1 MDVSILIPVHNRV
14 SLTRACIESLF
25 ASLPDGLQAEV
36 FVFDDRSTDATPAY
50 LCSLGDRVGVLTA
63 SGKGSFA
70 KNNNAMA
77 AEASG
82 KYLVLLNNDTVLS
95 PGWLEPM
102 LELAA
107 EPTVGLV
114 ANWHTVPGSTT
125 VNHAGVVFDTQGR
138 DRRLYEG
145 LDLDSLHHARRPREL
160 QAVIAACCVTPADLY
175 RRLGG
180 LDEAYRT
187 GYEDLEY
194 CFRTRQEGLAVLC
207 TGASVIGHHGGS
219 SPGRFETDTANR
231 RLFHER
237 WDGVVRADLAEQTR
251 SDAVAWPSETMAYKV
266 CRSVWRAPIAQVVMG
281 PVLRTELGVKA
292 RQQVHRMVSLNATAK
307 RGS

>member
-1 MDVSILIPVHNRV
+1 MPTDISILIPVFNRV
-14 SLTRACIESLF
+14 ALTRACLDSLF
-25 ASLPDGLQAEV
+25 RTLPDGLRTEV
-36 FVFDDRSTDATPAY
+36 FVYDDRSTDATPAY
-50 LCSLGDRVGVLTA
+50 LETQRHRVTVLRGE
-63 SGKGSFA
+63 SRGSFA
-70 KNNNAMA
+70 RNNNAMA
-77 AEASG
+77 RLATG
-82 KYLVLLNNDTVLS
+82 RYLVLLNNDTVLT

-107 EPTVGLV
+107 EPTVGVV

-125 VNHAGVVFDTQGR
+125 VNHAGVVFDEQHR

-145 LDLDSLHHARRPREL
+145 MDLEALTAARRPREL
-160 QAVIAACCVTPADLY
+160 QAVIAACCVTRAEHF
-175 RRLGG
+175 RAVGG

-187 GYEDLEY
+187 GYEDLEF
-194 CFRTRQEGLAVLC
+194 CFRSRELGRAVVC

-237 WDGVVRADLAEQTR
+237 WNSLIRPDLADQTR
-251 SDAVAWPSETMAYKV
+251 ADAVAWPSETIAYKV

-281 PVLRTELGVKA
+281 PVLRTSIGVRA
-292 RQQVHRMVSLNATAK
+292 RQGVQRRLSRNDH
-307 RGS
+307 

>member
-14 SLTRACIESLF
+14 ALTRACIESLF
-25 ASLPDGLQAEV
+25 ATLPDGLETEV
-36 FVFDDRSTDATPAY
+36 FVFDDRSSDATPAY
-50 LCSLGDRVGVLTA
+50 LSSLQGRVGGRVGVMTA
-63 SGKGSFA
+63 TDKGSFA

-77 AEASG
+77 SRAAG
-82 KYLVLLNNDTVLS
+82 RFLVLLNNDTVLR

-102 LELAA
+102 LELIA
-107 EPTVGLV
+107 EPSVGLV

-125 VNHAGVVFDTQGR
+125 VNHAGVVFDAQHR

-145 LDLDSLHHARRPREL
+145 LDLESLTKARGPREM
-160 QAVIAACCVTPADLY
+160 QAVIAACCVTTADLY
-175 RRLGG
+175 RKLGG

-194 CFRTRQEGLAVLC
+194 CFRCREAGRAVVC

-237 WDGVVRADLAEQTR
+237 WSPVIQPDMARQAAD
-251 SDAVAWPSETMAYKV
+251 DAVAWPHETMAYKV
-266 CRSVWRAPIAQVVMG
+266 CRSVWRAPAAQVVMG
-281 PVLRTELGVKA
+281 PVLRTELGMRA
-292 RQQVHRMVSLNATAK
+292 RQKMHRLVSQSRDT
-307 RGS
+307 

>member
-1 MDVSILIPVHNRV
+1 MDLSILIPVFNRV
-14 SLTRACIESLF
+14 ALTRACLDSLF
-25 ASLPDGLQAEV
+25 VSMPDGLSFEV
-36 FVFDDRSTDATPAY
+36 FVYDDRSTDATAAY
-50 LCSLGDRVGVLTA
+50 LATQRHRVTVILGNTP
-63 SGKGSFA
+63 GSFA
-70 KNNNAMA
+70 KNNNTMA
-77 AEASG
+77 RQARGRFLA
-82 KYLVLLNNDTVLS
+82 LLNNDTVLA

-107 EPTVGLV
+107 EPGVGVV

-125 VNHAGVVFDTQGR
+125 VNHAGVVFDEQHR

-145 LDLDSLHHARRPREL
+145 LDLGSLTHARRPREL
-160 QAVIAACCVTPADLY
+160 QAVIAACCVTNRDLY
-175 RRLGG
+175 RQLGG

-194 CFRTRQEGLAVLC
+194 CFRARELGRAVVC

-219 SPGRFETDTANR
+219 SPGRFETETANR

-237 WDGVVRADLAEQTR
+237 WDGVVRPDLAEQTR
-251 SDAVAWPSETMAYKV
+251 ADCIAWPSETMAYKV

-281 PVLRTELGVKA
+281 PMLRTEIGVRA
-292 RQQVHRMVSLNATAK
+292 RQGVQRRLTRSEP
-307 RGS
+307 

>member
-1 MDVSILIPVHNRV
+1 MQTDISVLIPVFNRV
-14 SLTRACIESLF
+14 ALTRACLDSLF
-25 ASLPDGLQAEV
+25 RTLPDGLAAEV
-36 FVFDDRSTDATPAY
+36 FVYDDRSTDATPAF
-50 LCSLGDRVGVLTA
+50 LETQRHRVTVLR
-63 SGKGSFA
+63 GENRGSFA

-77 AEASG
+77 RMASG
-82 KYLVLLNNDTVLS
+82 RHLVLLNNDTVLT

-102 LELAA
+102 LELVA
-107 EPTVGLV
+107 EPSVGVV

-125 VNHAGVVFDTQGR
+125 VNHAGVVFDEQHR

-145 LDLDSLHHARRPREL
+145 MDLEGLTHARRPREL

-175 RRLGG
+175 RKLGG

-194 CFRTRQEGLAVLC
+194 CFRSRELGRAVVC

-237 WDGVVRADLAEQTR
+237 WDGVVRPDLAEQTR

-266 CRSVWRAPIAQVVMG
+266 CRSVWRTSLTQVVVG
-281 PVLRTELGVKA
+281 PVLRTTLGVKA
-292 RQQVHRMVSLNATAK
+292 RQGLQRRLSRSMP
-307 RGS
+307 

>member
-1 MDVSILIPVHNRV
+1 MPTDISILIPVFNRV
-14 SLTRACIESLF
+14 ALTRACLDSLF
-25 ASLPDGLQAEV
+25 HTLPDGLRAEV
-36 FVFDDRSTDATPAY
+36 FVYDDRSTDATPAY
-50 LCSLGDRVGVLTA
+50 LETQRHRVTVLRGE
-63 SGKGSFA
+63 SRGSFA

-77 AEASG
+77 RLATG
-82 KYLVLLNNDTVLS
+82 RDLVLLNNDTVLT

-102 LELAA
+102 LELVR
-107 EPTVGLV
+107 EPSVGVV

-125 VNHAGVVFDTQGR
+125 VNHAGVVFDEQHR

-145 LDLDSLHHARRPREL
+145 MDLEGLTAARRPREL
-160 QAVIAACCVTPADLY
+160 QAVIAACCVTPADLF

-194 CFRTRQEGLAVLC
+194 CFRSRELGRAVVC

-231 RLFHER
+231 RIFHER
-237 WDGVVRADLAEQTR
+237 WDGVIRPDLTEQTR
-251 SDAVAWPSETMAYKV
+251 LDAVAWPSETMAYKV
-266 CRSVWRAPIAQVVMG
+266 CRSVWRSPMTQIMMS
-281 PVLRTELGVKA
+281 PLLRTEFGARA
-292 RQQVHRMVSLNATAK
+292 RQGIQRKMSRQEHR
-307 RGS
+307 

>member
-1 MDVSILIPVHNRV
+1 MQTDISVLIPVFNRV
-14 SLTRACIESLF
+14 ALTRACLDSLF
-25 ASLPDGLQAEV
+25 HTLPAGLAAEV
-36 FVFDDRSTDATPAY
+36 FVYDDRSTDATPAY
-50 LCSLGDRVGVLTA
+50 LETQRHRVTVLGGETR
-63 SGKGSFA
+63 GSFA

-77 AEASG
+77 RMAG
-82 KYLVLLNNDTVLS
+82 GRHLVLLNNDTVLT

-107 EPTVGLV
+107 EPSVGVV

-125 VNHAGVVFDTQGR
+125 VNHAGVVFDEQHR

-145 LDLDSLHHARRPREL
+145 MDLEGLAHARRPREL

-175 RRLGG
+175 RKLGG
-180 LDEAYRT
+180 LDESYRT

-194 CFRTRQEGLAVLC
+194 CFRSRELGRAVVC

-237 WDGVVRADLAEQTR
+237 WDGVVRPDLAEQTR
-251 SDAVAWPSETMAYKV
+251 SDAVAWPSETIAYKV
-266 CRSVWRAPIAQVVMG
+266 CRSVWRAPLAQAVMG

-292 RQQVHRMVSLNATAK
+292 RQGVQRRLT
-307 RGS
+307 RPGS

>member
-1 MDVSILIPVHNRV
+1 MDVSILIPVFNRV
-14 SLTRACIESLF
+14 ALTRACLDSLF
-25 ASLPDGLQAEV
+25 ATLPDGLAVEV
-36 FVFDDRSTDATPAY
+36 FVYDDRSTDGTSDYLATQAH
-50 LCSLGDRVGVLTA
+50 RVTPMRGE
-63 SGKGSFA
+63 SRGSFA

-77 AEASG
+77 ARSRG
-82 KYLVLLNNDTVLS
+82 RFLVLLNNDTVLT

-107 EPTVGLV
+107 EPSVGVV

-125 VNHAGVVFDTQGR
+125 VNHAGVVFDEQHR

-145 LDLDSLHHARRPREL
+145 MDLEGLAHARRPREL
-160 QAVIAACCVTPADLY
+160 QAVIAACCVTRAEHY
-175 RRLGG
+175 RAVGG

-187 GYEDLEY
+187 GYEDLEF
-194 CFRTRQEGLAVLC
+194 CFRSRERGLAVLC

-237 WDGVVRADLAEQTR
+237 WDGVVRPDLAEHTGA
-251 SDAVAWPSETMAYKV
+251 DAVVWPSETVAYKV
-266 CRSVWRAPIAQVVMG
+266 CRSVWRAPIAQAVMG
-281 PVLRTELGVKA
+281 PVLRTELGVRA
-292 RQQVHRMVSLNATAK
+292 RQGLQRRLA
-307 RGS
+307 RDDL